1 MTYSGPPFQPR
12 PHCFSPKG
20 ECWQGGAHSS
30 SVPPHKRA
38 SFLFSFF
45 FLLKVKSPSE
55 SWQLLVGISISAAV
69 EADYM
74 GVVPHT
80 GSDINLPRRE
90 ETIMMLLIDAFI
102 CMRVYKL
109 DSSSCLSTACNMC
122 ISVLIYDTRFTL
134 KKKKNPIIYRFW
146 GVFVFRLG
154 AKRFSR
160 RLVMSCTGYWTIP
173 WFWSPIPRAE
183 CRIKATRIDLL
194 LVHSLLPHFNGENIL
209 LRRRRW
215 KSGMGLLP
223 VLFSNPQRIGKR
235 TQQQT
240 LCSVI

>member
-1 MTYSGPPFQPR
+1 MTYSEPPFQL
-12 PHCFSPKG
+12 HSDCFSDWGTLTGWSTFIFSPTSQK
-20 ECWQGGAHSS
+20 SI
-30 SVPPHKRA
+30 
-38 SFLFSFF
+38 LFSF

-74 GVVPHT
+74 EAVPHT
-80 GSDINLPRRE
+80 GSDINPPQRE

-122 ISVLIYDTRFTL
+122 IFLLIYSTRFSFKRNT
-134 KKKKNPIIYRFW
+134 IICRFW
-146 GVFVFRLG
+146 GVFVFCLR
-154 AKRFSR
+154 AEQYSC

-173 WFWSPIPRAE
+173 WFGSPIPRAE
-183 CRIKATRIDLL
+183 CRIKATQIDLL

-209 LRRRRW
+209 LKCRRW
-215 KSGMGLLP
+215 KSTMGFLH
-223 VLFSNPQRIGKR
+223 VLFSDPHRISKR
-235 TQQQT
+235 TQ
-240 LCSVI
+240 